1 MRFSKTAAVAGFA
14 GLASAQTYTSCNPTT
29 NSSCPSDT
37 GLDKSSYSVDFTAGE
52 SSDWTLS
59 SSSASYSSSTGAALT
74 ITESGNAPTLISN
87 FYIFF
92 GRVSVLMRASPGTGI
107 VSSIVL
113 ESDDLDE
120 VDWEWIGGVDDQVQT
135 DYFGKGNTTAYDRGT
150 YVNLDSGTQ
159 SDFRNYTLV
168 WTSASTTWYLDGEV
182 VRTLTYAEALNGK
195 NYPQTPMQ
203 IKVGSW
209 AGGDSSNAEGT
220 IEWAGGETDYS
231 DGPFTMYVKSI
242 EIENYNPGASY
253 TYGDMT
259 GDYTSIVVSGSSSSD
274 DSSSSTSTS
283 TATKSTKTSSTKT
296 SATTVSKATS
306 TAKASTGGSSS
317 ESSSNGTSTSSSSS
331 NSTTTSA
338 SSTASSSTVNVSGAS
353 SIAGQ
358 VSMWAASALLAVAV
372 FNL

>member
-1 MRFSKTAAVAGFA
+1 MRFSKTAALAGMA

-37 GLDKSSYSVDFTAGE
+37 GLNKASYSVDFTAGE

-120 VDWEWIGGVDDQVQT
+120 IDWEWIGGEDDQVQT

-150 YVNLDSGTQ
+150 VDNLSSGTQ
-159 SDFRNYTLV
+159 STFRNYTLV
-168 WTSASTTWYLDGEV
+168 WTETQTEWYIDGSLL
-182 VRTLTYAEALNGK
+182 RTLTYAEALNGK

-242 EIENYNPGASY
+242 EIENYNPGSSY
-253 TYGDMT
+253 TYGDET
-259 GDYTSIVVSGSSSSD
+259 GDYSSIVVSDASSD
-274 DSSSSTSTS
+274 DSSSSSAATTATTATTKTKTTSTS
-283 TATKSTKTSSTKT
+283 TVAKSTATSGTTGSSTD
-296 SATTVSKATS
+296 
-306 TAKASTGGSSS
+306 SSS
-317 ESSSNGTSTSSSSS
+317 SSSNTTSSSNGTST
-331 NSTTTSA
+331 TTTSSSA
-338 SSTASSSTVNVSGAS
+338 SATVNVSGAS
-353 SIAGQ
+353 TLGKAS
-358 VSMWAASALLAVAV
+358 VWAVSALLAVAA